1 MRAGEQWAVSGE
13 LRRLLAAFAEN
24 GIDLP
29 SRGIVVD
36 QPPRERRAVAVT
48 SRRTSSARA
57 CAGTRVATSCC
68 ASTSRPGSSTAIAWP
83 TDGSLV
89 PVRSYDVHGSVGAIN
104 PIDGDDGW
112 LLALDRGIAHLA
124 PDGTVRPIVELAPPD
139 VKMNDAA
146 CDPQGRLWAGTIAD
160 VEAVPR
166 CTGWSATVAPS

>member
-1 MRAGEQWAVSGE
+1 MRWDARRDELLRVDIPAGLVY
-13 LRRLLAAFAEN
+13 R
-24 GIDLP
+24 D
-29 SRGIVVD
+29 
-36 QPPRERRAVAVT
+36 
-48 SRRTSSARA
+48 
-57 CAGTRVATSCC
+57 RVAD
-68 ASTSRPGSSTAIAWP
+68 
-83 TDGSLV
+83 DGSLV

-146 CDPQGRLWAGTIAD
+146 CDPQGRLWAGTIAER
-160 VEAVPR
+160 EAVPP